1 MSGIS
6 NDVSSGILFYE
17 LRQRLGHHLSTVH
30 IFTMNINQIN
40 LWLHLLLKEVIE
52 AGFTGLNTRAGDLL
66 TVKFKYGT
74 PVAVGAVNAQRVA
87 NYMNIVFPS
96 LGSYLGNP

>member
-6 NDVSSGILFYE
+6 KYVSSGILFYQ
-17 LRQRLGHHLSTVH
+17 LRQRLGHQLSTVH
-30 IFTMNINQIN
+30 NFTMNINQIN
-40 LWLHLLLKEVIE
+40 LWLHLLLKQVIE

-87 NYMNIVFPS
+87 NYMNIVFPL